1 MRLAS
6 DWQIERP
13 RTRKCGMRIA
23 EKIVVAALE
32 HFSGVRGEHAIL
44 RYEPTS
50 KLAKFARSL

>member
-1 MRLAS
+1 
-6 DWQIERP
+6 
-13 RTRKCGMRIA
+13 MRIA